1 MPYIGWVELR
11 VRLSSCDNDLKVQ
24 FLVTE
29 QYLDSPL
36 IGLNVIEEI
45 VKSSNGDITP
55 SQIMTSS
62 FPDPVR
68 RPTPVLFA
76 LDEANP
82 WPNGLEVSE
91 TLLNVKK
98 RKSSLVVTEFLY
110 VI

>member
-45 VKSSNGDITP
+45 VKSSNGDIAL

-62 FPDPVR
+62 FPD
-68 RPTPVLFA
+68 
-76 LDEANP
+76 LDSQAASVFVNFID
-82 WPNGLEVSE
+82 S
-91 TLLNVKK
+91 LNQDE
-98 RKSSLVVTEFLY
+98 LH
-110 VI
+110 